1 MASSPSLASRLRRQL
16 ALAHPTGFLFMTG
29 FCGWFDPRGVE
40 RSSDSL
46 ARMASQ
52 LRGPSPRPIIED
64 GGAAI
69 AATTDVAQ
77 ATSEDRRKIAIIHGR
92 PRWPDATL
100 NDVARDRGDAHA
112 LLALDDRDRAPFTR
126 LTGTY
131 AAAVLDLDKRTVTL
145 AVDRMGVQPMCYGM
159 TAEGCMVFGSTATSV
174 AAHMDVPATISSQSV
189 YRYFYFHVIPSP
201 ATIFRDVLKLEPAQV
216 VDLTPTSTNKHFHWQ
231 PESTIKLSGG
241 DEADVLSALQ
251 EETRQAIARYAS
263 DDKTACFLSGG
274 IDSSTVSGVASE
286 VAPGRMRA
294 YTVGFDQQGFDET
307 SFARISARHFDL
319 DHVEHYITQ
328 ADVAA
333 EFDVLSTAYDEPFG
347 NSSAIPTY
355 FCAKKASSD
364 GIRCLLAG
372 DGGDELF
379 AGNERYATQQLF
391 QRYHQIPGAIRRL
404 FLESTVGRLRV
415 NKPTLVRKAW
425 RYIEQARIDMP
436 DRLQTYNFLHM
447 FAPQGV
453 FEPDYL
459 ATIDLDGPIAEMR
472 EWYARSEGCDF
483 LDRMLLFDWKL
494 TLADNDLRKVNRMCE
509 AGGLE
514 VEYPLLDDELV
525 AHSLT
530 IAPTLKLR
538 SGNLRYA
545 FKKAHEGYLPNDVLT
560 KEKHGFGLPFG
571 DWLKQSGE
579 LRDVI
584 MPKVDAFRSR
594 GILQDTFVDDML
606 RRHQQEHAAFYG
618 NMIWLI
624 AVLENWLTANADDIA
639 P

>member
-1 MASSPSLASRLRRQL
+1 
-16 ALAHPTGFLFMTG
+16 MTG

-46 ARMASQ
+46 AQMASQ
-52 LRGPSPRPIIED
+52 LRGPSPEPILEHR
-64 GGAAI
+64 GAAV
-69 AATTDVAQ
+69 AATRDLAQ
-77 ATSEDRRKIAIIHGR
+77 AISDDGRRIAIIHGR
-92 PRWPDATL
+92 PRWPDESL
-100 NDVARDRGDAHA
+100 SNIARDRGDAHA
-112 LLALDDRDRAPFTR
+112 LLALSDRDRDPFAK

-131 AAAVLDLDKRTVTL
+131 AAAVLDVDQQTITL
-145 AVDRMGVQPMCYGM
+145 AVDRMGVHPLCYSV
-159 TAEGCMVFGSTATSV
+159 TTDGCLVFGSTATSV
-174 AAHMDVPATISSQSV
+174 AAHADVSAAVSSQSI

-201 ATIFRDVLKLEPAQV
+201 ATIFSDVAKLEPAQV
-216 VDLTPTSTNKHFHWQ
+216 VELTPTSVNKHFHWQ
-231 PESTIKLSGG
+231 PESMIRQSQD
-241 DEADVLSALQ
+241 DESAALRALRD
-251 EETRQAIARYAS
+251 ETRQAIARYTP
-263 DDKTACFLSGG
+263 DDHTACFLSGG
-274 IDSSTVSGVASE
+274 IDSSTVSGVANE

-307 SFARISARHFDL
+307 SFARVSARHFDL

-333 EFDVLSTAYDEPFG
+333 EFDVLSMAYDEPFG

-364 GIRCLLAG
+364 GMRRLLAG

-391 QRYHQIPGAIRRL
+391 QRYHQIPGVIRRGL
-404 FLESTVGRLRV
+404 LESTIGRLRV

-425 RYIEQARIDMP
+425 RYIEQARIEMP

-453 FEPDYL
+453 FEPEYL
-459 ATIDLDGPIAEMR
+459 TSVDLDGPIAEMR

-514 VEYPLLDDELV
+514 VDYPLLDDELV

-530 IAPTLKLR
+530 IAPSLKLR

-545 FKKAHEGYLPNDVLT
+545 FKKAHEDYLPNDVLT

-571 DWLKQSGE
+571 DWLKQSGD

-594 GILQDTFVDDML
+594 GILQDAFVDDML

-624 AVLENWLTANADDIA
+624 AVLENWLKAKVDGVTG
-639 P
+639 